1 MPNLNRDQLNNA
13 DAERTA
19 RASIDIL
26 DRMQLHPQHIQPLAL
41 CAAFL
46 SLAEHLRVPAQELF
60 TVTTNMMAEEEN
72 IAEFKALRDY
82 IKYEVKR

>member
-1 MPNLNRDQLNNA
+1 MLNRDQLNNA
-13 DAERTA
+13 DANNVA
-19 RASIDIL
+19 LASINIL
-26 DRMQLHPQHIQPLAL
+26 DRMQNFQQHIQPLAL

-60 TVTTNMMAEEEN
+60 TVTTNMMTEEEN

-82 IKYEVKR
+82 IKYEIAR